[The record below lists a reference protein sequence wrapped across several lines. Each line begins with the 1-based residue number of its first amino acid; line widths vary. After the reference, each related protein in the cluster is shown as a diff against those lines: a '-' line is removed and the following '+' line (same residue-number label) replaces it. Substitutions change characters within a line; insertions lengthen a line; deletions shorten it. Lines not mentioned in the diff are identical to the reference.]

1 MESTLEKL
9 RKRDLY
15 DGYEYYYKLKS
26 LIKSGNGG
34 HDIRSLPE
42 YKLLATVNPH
52 LAEALAIEN
61 DIVSLKFSSKF
72 SMNGSYGNNNLDIDV
87 LRDRVKLQT
96 QIRKLK
102 LKRNMEL
109 NKAKARWDYISTMH
123 AWRRRRVK
131 EVVKEMPKKL
141 ANKVNNAIAGLIAMG
156 VEKTSVPRR
165 MESIVKDEMEKI
177 LRDLKEGES

>member
-1 MESTLEKL
+1 MKSTLEKL

-26 LIKSGNGG
+26 LIKSSNGR

-61 DIVSLKFSSKF
+61 DIVNLKF
-72 SMNGSYGNNNLDIDV
+72 SMNGSYGDNDLDVDV

-131 EVVKEMPKKL
+131 EVIEETPKKL
-141 ANKVNNAIAGLIAMG
+141 ANKLINKVNNVIAGLIAMG
-156 VEKTSVPRR
+156 IEKTSVPRR
-165 MESIVKDEMEKI
+165 IESIVKDEMEKM
-177 LRDLKEGES
+177 LQDLKEGES